1 MKPELKRYPAEV
13 DGKTIT
19 FETGQLAGQAGGAVT
34 IRVGDTMMFCAATMS
49 SGPREGINFFPLSV
63 DYEERMYAGGQIPGS
78 FFRREGRPGEN
89 AVLTSRLTD
98 RPLRPLFPKDM
109 RNEVQV
115 ILYSFS
121 SDGEEIMDVLAINAA
136 SAALSISDIPWNG
149 PIAAVRVGRIDGEFV
164 TNPTYTELQDS
175 ELDLRVAGTREAIM
189 MVECGAEEVPEDVMS
204 AALDYAHKSMQPL
217 IDAQEKMA
225 AEVGKP
231 KREYPSLKLGED
243 VITQVQER
251 ALSGMEE
258 ILAKDY
264 NKHEQREKLDE
275 LRSETIAALVT
286 DEGEITEKDVIEAFE
301 AEHGKAVRKRIIEK
315 GVRPDGRS
323 STDIR
328 PIWCEVDFSPRAH
341 GSAIFTRG
349 ETQILS
355 VATLGTPRDAQKV
368 DNLTPEEEKRYM
380 HHYNFPPF
388 SVGEVRFLR
397 GTSRREIGH
406 GALAERALLPVLPS
420 EEDFPYTLRVVSECL
435 SSNG

>member
-89 AVLTSRLTD
+89 AILTSRLTD

-164 TNPTYTELQDS
+164 TNPTYTELHDS
-175 ELDLRVAGTREAIM
+175 DLDLRVAGTREAIM
-189 MVECGAEEVPEDVMS
+189 MVECGADEVPEDVMS

-225 AEVGKP
+225 AEIGKP

-251 ALSGMEE
+251 ALTGMEE

-264 NKHEQREKLDE
+264 NKHEQREELDA
-275 LRSETIAALVT
+275 LRDEIVAALVT
-286 DEGEITEKDVIEAFE
+286 EEGEIIEKDVIEAFE
-301 AEHGKAVRKRIIEK
+301 DEHGKAVRK
-315 GVRPDGRS
+315 
-323 STDIR
+323 
-328 PIWCEVDFSPRAH
+328 
-341 GSAIFTRG
+341 
-349 ETQILS
+349 
-355 VATLGTPRDAQKV
+355 
-368 DNLTPEEEKRYM
+368 
-380 HHYNFPPF
+380 
-388 SVGEVRFLR
+388 
-397 GTSRREIGH
+397 
-406 GALAERALLPVLPS
+406 
-420 EEDFPYTLRVVSECL
+420 
-435 SSNG
+435 